1 MKTSNLSIR
10 IEPNLKNEAEEVL
23 SNLGLSLSGAVNL
36 FFKQIILNNGLPFEV
51 KMPTKKPMEYELL
64 TDKELEETLD
74 TAIKEV
80 EEGKGVEINE
90 AFRNIKKKIKSK

>member
-10 IEPNLKNEAEEVL
+10 IEPSLKNEAEEVL

-51 KMPTKKPMEYELL
+51 KMSTKKPMEYELL
-64 TDKELEETLD
+64 TDEELEETLD

-80 EEGKGVEINE
+80 EEGKGVEINK
-90 AFRNIKKKIKSK
+90 AFDDIKKKYDI

>member
-64 TDKELEETLD
+64 TDEELVETLD

-80 EEGKGVEINE
+80 EEL
-90 AFRNIKKKIKSK
+90 S

>member
-64 TDKELEETLD
+64 TDEELEEKLD

-80 EEGKGVEINE
+80 EQGKGIEINK
-90 AFRNIKKKIKSK
+90 AFDDIKKKYDI